1 MYLVMKQR
9 TDSYG
14 GFRWAKGQ
22 DRETQ
27 GQKDKRTGQGDTRTS
42 TESLGYTQTNRGSRG
57 MKWP

>member
-27 GQKDKRTGQGDTRTS
+27 GQKDKRTKGQDRETQGQAQSRWDILRL
-42 TESLGYTQTNRGSRG
+42 TEG
-57 MKWP
+57 PEE